1 MTVGTVPDALLKAAS
16 LARQNAYAP
25 YSNFAVGAAVEAEN
39 GKIYSGCNVENAA
52 YGLTNCAERTAI
64 FNAVS
69 CGESHLVR
77 ILVLADTAEP
87 VAPCGACRQVMWEFN
102 IREVILCNMAGEYKV
117 FGLSELL
124 PYAFGSEAKE
134 RGRGE

>member
-1 MTVGTVPDALLKAAS
+1 MTMAVVPDALLKAAS
-16 LARQNAYAP
+16 LARQKAYAP
-25 YSNFAVGAAVEAEN
+25 YSNFAVGAAVETGS

-69 CGESHLVR
+69 CGESQFVR

-87 VAPCGACRQVMWEFN
+87 IAPCGACRQVMWEFN
-102 IREVILCNMAGEYKV
+102 IQEVVLCNMAGEYKI
-117 FGLSELL
+117 FGLTELL
-124 PYAFGSEAKE
+124 PYAFGSDDKE
-134 RGRGE
+134 RGRRE

>member
-1 MTVGTVPDALLKAAS
+1 MTMGTVPDALLKAAS

-64 FNAVS
+64 FNAVT
-69 CGESHLVR
+69 CGESHFVR

-87 VAPCGACRQVMWEFN
+87 IAPCGACRQVMWEFN
-102 IREVILCNMAGEYKV
+102 IREVILCNMAGEYKI
-117 FGLSELL
+117 FGLTELL
-124 PYAFGSEAKE
+124 PHAFGSEAME
-134 RGRGE
+134 RGRRE

>member
-1 MTVGTVPDALLKAAS
+1 MTIEAVPDALLKSAS
-16 LARQNAYAP
+16 LARENAYAP
-25 YSNFAVGAAVEAEN
+25 YSKFAVGAAVEAGS

-69 CGESHLVR
+69 CGEDHLVR

-87 VAPCGACRQVMWEFN
+87 ISPCGACRQVMWEFN
-102 IREVILCNMAGEYKV
+102 IQEVILCNMAGSYKV
-117 FGLSELL
+117 FELSELL
-124 PYAFGSEAKE
+124 PYAFGSEDME
-134 RGRGE
+134 RGRRE

>member
-1 MTVGTVPDALLKAAS
+1 MTIEAVPDALLKSAS
-16 LARQNAYAP
+16 LARENAYAP
-25 YSNFAVGAAVEAEN
+25 YSKFAVGAAVESGN

-69 CGESHLVR
+69 CGESDLVR

-87 VAPCGACRQVMWEFN
+87 IAPCGACRQVMWEFN
-102 IREVILCNMAGEYKV
+102 IQEVILCNMAGGYKV
-117 FGLSELL
+117 FGLNELL
-124 PYAFGSEAKE
+124 PYAFGSDDKE
-134 RGRGE
+134 RGLRE

>member
-1 MTVGTVPDALLKAAS
+1 MTIEAVPDALLKSAS
-16 LARQNAYAP
+16 LARENAYAP
-25 YSNFAVGAAVEAEN
+25 YSKFAVGAAVESGN

-69 CGESHLVR
+69 CGESDLVR

-87 VAPCGACRQVMWEFN
+87 IAPCGACRQVMWEFN
-102 IREVILCNMAGEYKV
+102 IQEVILCNMAGSYKV
-117 FGLSELL
+117 FELSELL
-124 PYAFGSEAKE
+124 PYAFGSEDME
-134 RGRGE
+134 RGRRE

>member
-1 MTVGTVPDALLKAAS
+1 MTIEAVPDALLKSAS
-16 LARQNAYAP
+16 LARENAYAP
-25 YSNFAVGAAVEAEN
+25 YSKFAVGAAVEAGS

-69 CGESHLVR
+69 CGEDHLVR

-87 VAPCGACRQVMWEFN
+87 IAPCGACRQVMWEFN
-102 IREVILCNMAGEYKV
+102 IQEVILCNMAGSYKV
-117 FGLSELL
+117 FELSELL
-124 PYAFGSEAKE
+124 PYAFGSEDME
-134 RGRGE
+134 RGRRE

>member
-1 MTVGTVPDALLKAAS
+1 MTIEAVPDALLKSAA
-16 LARQNAYAP
+16 LARENAYAP
-25 YSNFAVGAAVEAEN
+25 YSKFAVGAAVESGN

-69 CGESHLVR
+69 CGESDLVR

-87 VAPCGACRQVMWEFN
+87 IAPCGACRQVMWEFN
-102 IREVILCNMAGEYKV
+102 IQEVILCNMAGSYKV

-124 PYAFGSEAKE
+124 PYAFGSEAME
-134 RGRGE
+134 RGRRE

>member
-1 MTVGTVPDALLKAAS
+1 MTMDTVPDALLKAAS
-16 LARQNAYAP
+16 LARQKAYAP
-25 YSNFAVGAAVEAEN
+25 YSNFAVGAAVEAAS

-69 CGESHLVR
+69 CGESQLVR

-87 VAPCGACRQVMWEFN
+87 IAPCGACRQVMWEFK
-102 IREVILCNMAGEYKV
+102 IQEVILYNMAGNYKV
-117 FGLSELL
+117 FGLAELL
-124 PYAFGSEAKE
+124 PYAFGTEDME
-134 RGRGE
+134 RGRRE

>member
-1 MTVGTVPDALLKAAS
+1 MTIEAVPDALLKSAS
-16 LARQNAYAP
+16 LARENAYAP
-25 YSNFAVGAAVEAEN
+25 YSKFAVGAAVEAGS

-69 CGESHLVR
+69 CGESHFVR

-87 VAPCGACRQVMWEFN
+87 IAPCGACRQVMWEFN

-117 FGLSELL
+117 FGLTELL
-124 PYAFGSEAKE
+124 PHAFGSEAME
-134 RGRGE
+134 RGRRE